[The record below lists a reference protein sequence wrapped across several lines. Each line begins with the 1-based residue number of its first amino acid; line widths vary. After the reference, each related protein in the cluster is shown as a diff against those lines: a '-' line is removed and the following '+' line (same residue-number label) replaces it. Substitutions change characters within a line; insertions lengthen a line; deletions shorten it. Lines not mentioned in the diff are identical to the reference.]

1 MCGWAASEEEGVW
14 FCVRQA
20 GWLRGGPCG
29 GLRARGAPPPLWCVL
44 SFCLRQVPLAPHS
57 TPGYLTLKEVFSY
70 GALMTIVN
78 LTIWG
83 VLGGAW
89 WKALGF
95 F

>member
-1 MCGWAASEEEGVW
+1 MCGWAAPGRRVCGSVFGTLAG
-14 FCVRQA
+14 CVGGSA
-20 GWLRGGPCG
+20 G
-29 GLRARGAPPPLWCVL
+29 GAAQEVPPPQHSRLL
-44 SFCLRQVPLAPHS
+44 SFCLRQLPLAPNS